1 MAKVEKDHS
10 SVSLNRRWA
19 SKPQKLRSKL
29 PVHTEKWGMIA
40 SIRTSLNSVSIQ
52 EVSFFFIVISDY
64 DVHSMA
70 YLLPRFFSTVLIQ
83 VGSFKLWILF
93 SAWDVRNQSK
103 LHLEILWHLFSCL
116 PFFLASQQI
125 TTEFAGHCVR
135 MTQRSTMHYKSTLH
149 TCFLLQDL
157 GWQQGLFTPTWSR
170 GLSQPWT
177 GFVAHSSHPALP
189 YQWWAGTAA
198 SVILS
203 EHTWQHHLYKMPT
216 NFQFRQRNQTALHTK
231 LAQKT

>member
-29 PVHTEKWGMIA
+29 PVHTEKWDMIA

-149 TCFLLQDL
+149 TCLFPSAGPGLTTGIIYPHMEQRAFPAMDRLCCT
-157 GWQQGLFTPTWSR
+157 QQT
-170 GLSQPWT
+170 
-177 GFVAHSSHPALP
+177 SSTALP
-189 YQWWAGTAA
+189 MVGWHSCLCNPFRAYLAA
-198 SVILS
+198 SPLQNV
-203 EHTWQHHLYKMPT
+203 YKFPV
-216 NFQFRQRNQTALHTK
+216 QTKKPDCTTH
-231 LAQKT
+231 